1 MWPRPTDADASGV
14 LFAHGSRFG
23 GHSLFIKD
31 KKLYYVYN
39 FLGIKPEQVFM
50 SNALSPGKYTLG
62 MEFTRESQGKNG
74 EHLGTTKLYANDKVV
89 ASGKMKTQP
98 AKFNLSGD
106 RMYIGWDSG
115 DAVSDL
121 YKSPSR
127 FDGETIQAVGV
138 DTGKESYEDLA
149 LEAKRQL
156 MKQRSVAWPGQNAS
170 YPSIERLPSHRLL
183 QQLARGRC
191 ADASACR
198 RASPARKGSSGT

>member
-50 SNALSPGKYTLG
+50 SNALSP
-62 MEFTRESQGKNG
+62 
-74 EHLGTTKLYANDKVV
+74 
-89 ASGKMKTQP
+89 
-98 AKFNLSGD
+98 AKFTLSGD
-106 RMYIGWDSG
+106 GMCIGWDSD

-121 YKSPSR
+121 YKSPGR
-127 FDGETIQAVGV
+127 FDGGTIQAVGV
-138 DTGKESYEDLA
+138 DTGKESYEDLS

-156 MKQRSVAWPGQNAS
+156 MKQ
-170 YPSIERLPSHRLL
+170 
-183 QQLARGRC
+183 
-191 ADASACR
+191 
-198 RASPARKGSSGT
+198 